1 MYHLKLIKSLSY
13 TGVVTATKKNP
24 DAFVED
30 KATADTLVATGYFKL
45 VGEAENTPGGAAD
58 TSAATVGH
66 LDEAELAEMKFD
78 DLKRLA
84 ADMGVDTKG
93 LKSKV
98 DYAKAI
104 AAVEVTPGTEE
115 DGPDAGGEE
124 NEVDYGEGS
133 PTMVELQ
140 EQ

>member
-24 DAFVED
+24 DVFVED
-30 KATADTLVATGYFKL
+30 KATADTAVATGYFKL
-45 VGEAENTPGGAAD
+45 LEEVEATPGK
-58 TSAATVGH
+58 TAATVGH
-66 LDEAELAEMKFD
+66 LDEAELLEMKFD

-93 LKSKV
+93 LKSKA
-98 DYAKAI
+98 DYSKAI
-104 AAVEVTPGTEE
+104 AAVEVTPGAEE
-115 DGPDAGGEE
+115 DDPDAGGEE

>member
-24 DAFVED
+24 DVFVED
-30 KATADTLVATGYFKL
+30 KAIADTAVATGYFKL
-45 VGEAENTPGGAAD
+45 VEEVEEMPGK
-58 TSAATVGH
+58 TAATVGH

-93 LKSKV
+93 LKSKA

>member
-24 DAFVED
+24 DVFVED
-30 KATADTLVATGYFKL
+30 KAIADTAVATGYFKL
-45 VGEAENTPGGAAD
+45 LGEAEKAPETA
-58 TSAATVGH
+58 AATEGH

-84 ADMGVDTKG
+84 VDMGVDTKG
-93 LKSKV
+93 LKSKA

-104 AAVEVTPGTEE
+104 AVVPVTPGPTEDDLE
-115 DGPDAGGEE
+115 ADGEG
-124 NEVDYGEGS
+124 NEVDYGGGS
-133 PTMVELQ
+133 PTMVDLQ
-140 EQ
+140 ES

>member
-24 DAFVED
+24 DVFVED
-30 KATADTLVATGYFKL
+30 KATADMLVATGYFKL
-45 VGEAENTPGGAAD
+45 LGEAEGTPGKAAD

-78 DLKRLA
+78 ELKQLA

-93 LKSKV
+93 LKSKA

-104 AAVEVTPGTEE
+104 AAVPVTPGPAE
-115 DGPDAGGEE
+115 DDPEADGEG

-133 PTMVELQ
+133 PTMVDLQ
-140 EQ
+140 EH

>member
-24 DAFVED
+24 DVFVED
-30 KATADTLVATGYFKL
+30 KATADTAVATGYFKL
-45 VGEAENTPGGAAD
+45 VGEVEKTPGKA
-58 TSAATVGH
+58 AATVGH

-93 LKSKV
+93 LKSKA

-104 AAVEVTPGTEE
+104 AAVEVTPGPEE
-115 DGPDAGGEE
+115 GDREAGGEE

>member
-1 MYHLKLIKSLSY
+1 MYHLKLMKSLSY

-24 DAFVED
+24 DVFVED
-30 KATADTLVATGYFKL
+30 KATADAAVATGYFKL
-45 VGEAENTPGGAAD
+45 VGEVEKTLEKAAD
-58 TSAATVGH
+58 TSAVTKGH
-66 LDEAELAEMKFD
+66 LGETDLSNMKLD

-93 LKSKV
+93 LKSKA

-104 AAVEVTPGTEE
+104 AAVEVMPDSES
-115 DGPDAGGEE
+115 DGEV
-124 NEVDYGEGS
+124 NEIDYGEGS

>member
-24 DAFVED
+24 DVFVED
-30 KATADTLVATGYFKL
+30 KATADKAVATGYFKL
-45 VGEAENTPGGAAD
+45 VEEVEATQGK
-58 TSAATVGH
+58 TAATVGH
-66 LDEAELAEMKFD
+66 LDEAELLEMKFD

-93 LKSKV
+93 LKSKA

-104 AAVEVTPGTEE
+104 AAVEVTPGAEE
-115 DGPDAGGEE
+115 DDPETGGEE

-133 PTMVELQ
+133 PTMTELQ